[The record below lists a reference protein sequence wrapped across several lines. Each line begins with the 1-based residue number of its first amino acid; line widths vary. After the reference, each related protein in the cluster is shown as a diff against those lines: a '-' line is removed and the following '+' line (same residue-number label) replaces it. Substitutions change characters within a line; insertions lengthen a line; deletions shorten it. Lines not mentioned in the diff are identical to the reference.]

1 MNREILSVLDDHEP
15 LSVEEIADVTDAHP
29 IQVDRRCYQ
38 LFQRGYIRIFS
49 GGVYSLTEEG
59 EYYLV
64 QILDERLPSNAVEEI
79 R

>member
-1 MNREILSVLDDHEP
+1 MNRKILSVLDEHEP
-15 LSVEEIADVTDAHP
+15 LSVEEIADVIDAHP
-29 IQVDRRCYQ
+29 IKVDRHCYR
-38 LFQRGYIRIFS
+38 LFQRGYVRVFS

-64 QILDERLPSNAVEEI
+64 QILDERLPDTVEEI